1 MLTIERIRIE
11 VAALPTA
18 TRAGLVGLGLA
29 GLADLLAHLEAS
41 VGHVGHLHAHT
52 SAESAAH
59 LAAFVSMVLI
69 LVGVVVDGARRSR
82 VGRTPAPDRK
92 GES

>member
-1 MLTIERIRIE
+1 MLTIERIRTE

-29 GLADLLAHLEAS
+29 GLADLVAHLEAS
-41 VGHVGHLHAHT
+41 ASHVGHLHAHT
-52 SAESAAH
+52 PAESVAH

-69 LVGVVVDGARRSR
+69 FVGVVVDGARRSR